1 MQKGVKTMSSPGS
14 ETIRISRYPN
24 RRFYDHST
32 SSYVSLEN
40 IEELVHAGKTVE
52 IRDSQSDE
60 DLTRS
65 VLARIIIERQPDKM
79 QLFPVDMLH
88 FIVRSNDVMS
98 EFLRDYFRH
107 SLPYLDYLQRHS
119 AAAVNTLVQPM
130 HWIKAW
136 LERMV
141 PQRADEHATP
151 RPPSEIVDH
160 QVDLSKRI
168 SELEARLRQLESSA
182 GSENANLMKAKAD
195 IT

>member
-1 MQKGVKTMSSPGS
+1 MS
-14 ETIRISRYPN
+14 TATTAIRISRYPN

-40 IEELVHAGKTVE
+40 IEELVTSGKMVE
-52 IRDSQSDE
+52 IRDSQTDE
-60 DLTRS
+60 DLTRA
-65 VLARIIIERQPDKM
+65 VLTRIIIERQPDKM

-119 AAAVNTLVQPM
+119 AAAVSTLVQPM

-136 LERMV
+136 LDRMV
-141 PQRADEHATP
+141 PQRADEQATP
-151 RPPSEIVDH
+151 KQPSEIVDE

-182 GSENANLMKAKAD
+182 GSENASRMKAKAD

>member
-1 MQKGVKTMSSPGS
+1 MSSPGS

-40 IEELVHAGKTVE
+40 IEELVHSGKMVE

-98 EFLRDYFRH
+98 DFLRDYFRH
-107 SLPYLDYLQRHS
+107 ALPYLEYLQRHS
-119 AAAVNTLVQPM
+119 AAAVTTLVQPV
-130 HWIKAW
+130 HWVKAW
-136 LERMV
+136 LDSIAPRSSKSNEPLKTEATGADRAIGLSERI
-141 PQRADEHATP
+141 A
-151 RPPSEIVDH
+151 
-160 QVDLSKRI
+160 
-168 SELEARLRQLESSA
+168 ELEARLRQLESASGKDRVREDSA
-182 GSENANLMKAKAD
+182 A
-195 IT
+195 